1 LKNIVKMSQDIV
13 ADALNMIK
21 NAAKARRKTVKVQRI
36 SNLLVEVLKIMKAK
50 RAIKTYKI
58 NGEEKSLTV
67 TLSDLTECKSI
78 KPRFTVKKGD
88 IEKYMRRYLPA
99 RGMGTIIVSTNTG
112 LITHDEAME
121 ENIGGCLIAYF
132 Y

>member
-1 LKNIVKMSQDIV
+1 MSQDIV

-21 NAAKARRKTVKVQRI
+21 NAARAGKKTVKVQRI
-36 SNLLVEVLKIMKAK
+36 SNLLVEVLKMMKTK
-50 RAIKTYKI
+50 KAIKTYKI
-58 NGEEKSLTV
+58 NGEEKSLTI
-67 TLSDLTECKSI
+67 SIGDLTECKSI

-88 IEKYMRRYLPA
+88 IERYMKRYLPA
-99 RGMGTIIVSTNTG
+99 RGMGTLIVSTNKG

-121 ENIGGCLIAYF
+121 ENLGGCLVAYF

>member
-1 LKNIVKMSQDIV
+1 MSQDIV

-21 NAAKARRKTVKVQRI
+21 NAARAGKKTVKVQRI
-36 SNLLVEVLKIMKAK
+36 SNLLVEVLKMMKTK
-50 RAIKTYKI
+50 KAIKTYKI
-58 NGEEKSLTV
+58 NGEEKSLTI
-67 TLSDLTECKSI
+67 SIGDLTECKSI

-99 RGMGTIIVSTNTG
+99 HGMGTLIVSTNKG

-121 ENIGGCLIAYF
+121 ENLGGCLVAYF

>member
-1 LKNIVKMSQDIV
+1 MSQDIT

-21 NAAKARRKTVKVQRI
+21 NAAMAKKKTVKINRI

-58 NGEEKSLTV
+58 NGEEKSLTI
-67 TLSDLTECKSI
+67 TLGDLTECKSI
-78 KPRFTVKKGD
+78 KPRFTVKKED
-88 IEKYMRRYLPA
+88 VEKYMRRYLPA
-99 RGMGTIIVSTNTG
+99 RGMGTVIVSTNKG
-112 LITHDEAME
+112 LFTHDEAME
-121 ENIGGCLIAYF
+121 ENLGGCLIAYF

>member
-1 LKNIVKMSQDIV
+1 MRGKNKMSQDIT

-21 NAAKARRKTVKVQRI
+21 NAARAKKKTVKINRI

-58 NGEEKSLTV
+58 NGDEKSLTI
-67 TLSDLTECKSI
+67 TLGDLTECKSI

-88 IEKYMRRYLPA
+88 VEKYMRRYLPA
-99 RGMGTIIVSTNTG
+99 RGMGTVIVSTNKG
-112 LITHDEAME
+112 LMTHDEAME
-121 ENIGGCLIAYF
+121 ENLGGCLIAYF

>member
-1 LKNIVKMSQDIV
+1 MSQDVV

-21 NAAKARRKTVKVQRI
+21 NAIKAKKKNVEIRRI
-36 SNLLVEVLKIMKAK
+36 SNLLIEVLKIMKIK
-50 RAIKTYKI
+50 KAIKTYKI
-58 NGEEKSLTV
+58 DGKEKSVTV
-67 TLSDLTECKSI
+67 TLGEIIECRAV
-78 KPRFTVKKGD
+78 KPRFTIKKTQ

-99 RGMGTIIVSTNTG
+99 RGIGTLIVSTNEG
-112 LITHDEAME
+112 LKTYEEAME